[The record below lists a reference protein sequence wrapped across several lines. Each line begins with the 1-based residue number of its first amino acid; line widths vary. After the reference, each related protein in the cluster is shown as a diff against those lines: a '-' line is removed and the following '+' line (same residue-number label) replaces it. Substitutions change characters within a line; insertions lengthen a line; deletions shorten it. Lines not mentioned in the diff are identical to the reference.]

1 MRSSVASRIKLGI
14 VLILV
19 VLIAVLGMTGTL
31 RIGKY
36 RFYPF
41 ADFLQPGLD
50 LGGGVSAT
58 YLPQNAVEQATPE
71 LLAGMESVLR
81 ARLDAL
87 ELDEATLERYGDGLR
102 IEAPASAYAEG
113 DLSAIGAT
121 GELQVLDSSGYLV
134 LTGDDLASP
143 AVTTVYDADNN
154 PYPAVSFR
162 PSEEAVQS
170 LASLSASETLSVY
183 LDGELI
189 ATVGPSQ
196 LSENGTGFI
205 PLTNYASAAEGA
217 RAAQRLAAILASD
230 EMPLAAETTRLETI
244 SPLLGENAG
253 TLVSVAALAAL
264 ALALVALIARY
275 RLPGAAAA
283 LGVCVWALLCVIFQ
297 CELSIAT
304 MSLSGVAGLL
314 VGLMLV
320 SAGFALLLE
329 RCCREARSY
338 APAAALR
345 RAWRSALPVMAD
357 AGVAVLLA
365 GLAMYFLGAGAV
377 KNFAAA
383 MFISVLCALAVLILL
398 SRFFLGNGLKLSDKV
413 FVPKANLTD
422 RKAAFP
428 KLRLIVP
435 AALIVVA
442 LVMQLCGAGLRG
454 GLDFGSGAVLRY
466 ALGEEFSLAEAA
478 DAARE
483 AGVDALQVVKAE
495 ASAVEEAATD
505 EAAADGEAVTDETA
519 ATDETATDEAATDE
533 TAATDE
539 AAVTDET
546 ATDETAADDTAT
558 DETAADETAA
568 DETAVTD
575 ETAAADETTVSNETE
590 ADETAATDETVTD
603 GTATDGTA
611 SAVAAGGMTDVE
623 FRVLGADA
631 ASLEGAQEA
640 LLTALTSRY
649 AGARFVSAQDVSAA
663 GLPMAEVWAP
673 LAGCLLAIV
682 YLAIRFGLSS
692 GAAALAACLL
702 DMLTAL
708 AVCAIFGWALPVE
721 SSFPAAIAL
730 IAIISLLCGALT
742 LSRYHEARRAPGN
755 ARLTAEQ
762 LVAENT
768 RAVAGRAISATA
780 PLLLAGVCML
790 ILGPAG
796 VRAMGLPLL
805 AGALSILSTA
815 TGLTGRLLIALR
827 ARRGGK

>member
-87 ELDEATLERYGDGLR
+87 EMDEATLERYGDGLR
-102 IEAPASAYAEG
+102 IETPASAYAEG
-113 DLSAIGAT
+113 DLSAIGTT

-189 ATVGPSQ
+189 ATVAPSQ
-196 LSENGTGFI
+196 LSENSTGFI

-217 RAAQRLAAILASD
+217 RAAQRLAAILASG

-264 ALALVALIARY
+264 ALVFVALIARY

-283 LGVCVWALLCVIFQ
+283 LGIAVWALLCVIFQ

-345 RAWRSALPVMAD
+345 RAWRSALPVVAD

-383 MFISVLCALAVLILL
+383 LFISVLCALAVLILL
-398 SRFFLGNGLKLSDKV
+398 SRFFLGNGLKLSEKV

-422 RKAAFP
+422 KKAAFP

-442 LVMQLCGAGLRG
+442 LAMQLCGAGLRG
-454 GLDFGSGAVLRY
+454 GLDFGDGAVLRY

-505 EAAADGEAVTDETA
+505 E
-519 ATDETATDEAATDE
+519 
-533 TAATDE
+533 
-539 AAVTDET
+539 
-546 ATDETAADDTAT
+546 
-558 DETAADETAA
+558 TAADETAGDDTAA

-575 ETAAADETTVSNETE
+575 ETVTDETAATDDTTVSNETE
-590 ADETAATDETVTD
+590 TDETAATDETVTD
-603 GTATDGTA
+603 ETATDETA
-611 SAVAAGGMTDVE
+611 SAVAVGGMTDVE

-631 ASLEGAQEA
+631 ASQEGAQEA

-649 AGARFVSAQDVSAA
+649 AGARFVSAQDVSAG
-663 GLPMAEVWAP
+663 GLAMAEVWAL
-673 LAGCLLAIV
+673 LAGCLLAVV
-682 YLAIRFGLSS
+682 YLDIRFGLSS
-692 GAAALAACLL
+692 GVAALAACLL

-730 IAIISLLCGALT
+730 IAVISLLCGALT
-742 LSRYHEARRAPGN
+742 LSRYHETRRAPGN
-755 ARLTAEQ
+755 ARLTAAQ
-762 LVAENT
+762 MVAENT

-780 PLLLAGVCML
+780 PLLLAGLCML

-815 TGLTGRLLIALR
+815 TGLTGRLWAALR

>member
-41 ADFLQPGLD
+41 ADFMQPGLD

-113 DLSAIGAT
+113 DLSAIGTT

-189 ATVGPSQ
+189 ATVAPSQ
-196 LSENGTGFI
+196 LSENSTGFI
-205 PLTNYASAAEGA
+205 PLTNYATAAEGA
-217 RAAQRLAAILASD
+217 RAAQRLAAILASG

-253 TLVSVAALAAL
+253 ALVSAAALAAL
-264 ALALVALIARY
+264 ALVFVALIARY

-283 LGVCVWALLCVIFQ
+283 LGIAVWALLCVIFQ

-519 ATDETATDEAATDE
+519 ATD
-533 TAATDE
+533 
-539 AAVTDET
+539 
-546 ATDETAADDTAT
+546 DTAT

-568 DETAVTD
+568 DETAADETAVADETVTD
-575 ETAAADETTVSNETE
+575 ETAATDETVTDEAAAADETTVSNETE

-603 GTATDGTA
+603 GTAADDTA
-611 SAVAAGGMTDVE
+611 TAVAAGGMTDVE

-649 AGARFVSAQDVSAA
+649 AGARFVSAQDISAA

-673 LAGCLLAIV
+673 LAGCLLAVV

-730 IAIISLLCGALT
+730 IAILSLLCGALT

-755 ARLTAEQ
+755 ARLAAAQ
-762 LVAENT
+762 MVAENT

-827 ARRGGK
+827 ARRSGK

>member
-41 ADFLQPGLD
+41 ADFMQPGLD

-58 YLPQNAVEQATPE
+58 YLPQNAVGQATPE

-87 ELDEATLERYGDGLR
+87 EMDEATLERYGDGLR

-113 DLSAIGAT
+113 DLSAIGTT

-154 PYPAVSFR
+154 PYPAVSFH

-196 LSENGTGFI
+196 LSENSTGFI
-205 PLTNYASAAEGA
+205 PLTNYATAAEGA
-217 RAAQRLAAILASD
+217 RAAQRLAAILASG

-253 TLVSVAALAAL
+253 ALVSAAALVAL
-264 ALALVALIARY
+264 ALVFVALIARY

-383 MFISVLCALAVLILL
+383 MFISVLCALAVLILF

-495 ASAVEEAATD
+495 ASAVEDAATD
-505 EAAADGEAVTDETA
+505 EAAADGEAVTDEA
-519 ATDETATDEAATDE
+519 
-533 TAATDE
+533 
-539 AAVTDET
+539 
-546 ATDETAADDTAT
+546 AT
-558 DETAADETAA
+558 DETAADETAVTDETAA
-568 DETAVTD
+568 DETAVTDETVTD

-603 GTATDGTA
+603 ETAADGTAT
-611 SAVAAGGMTDVE
+611 AVAAGGMTDVE

-631 ASLEGAQEA
+631 ASLESAQEA

-663 GLPMAEVWAP
+663 GLPMAEVWAL

-730 IAIISLLCGALT
+730 IAVISLLCGALT

-755 ARLTAEQ
+755 ARLAAAQ
-762 LVAENT
+762 MVAENT

-805 AGALSILSTA
+805 AGAVSILSTA

-827 ARRGGK
+827 ARRSGK

>member
-41 ADFLQPGLD
+41 ADFMQPGLD

-58 YLPQNAVEQATPE
+58 YLPQNAVGQATPE

-87 ELDEATLERYGDGLR
+87 EMDEATLERYGDGLR

-113 DLSAIGAT
+113 DLSAIGTT

-134 LTGDDLASP
+134 LRGDDLASP
-143 AVTTVYDADNN
+143 AVTTVYDADSN

-196 LSENGTGFI
+196 LSENSTGFI
-205 PLTNYASAAEGA
+205 PLTNYATAAEGA
-217 RAAQRLAAILASD
+217 RAAQRLAAILASG

-283 LGVCVWALLCVIFQ
+283 LGIAVWALLCVIFQ

-435 AALIVVA
+435 AALIVAA

-454 GLDFGSGAVLRY
+454 GLDFGDGAVLRY

-495 ASAVEEAATD
+495 ASAVEDAATD

-519 ATDETATDEAATDE
+519 A
-533 TAATDE
+533 
-539 AAVTDET
+539 TDET

-611 SAVAAGGMTDVE
+611 TAVAAGGMTDVE

-631 ASLEGAQEA
+631 ASQEGAQEA

-663 GLPMAEVWAP
+663 GLPMAEVWAL

-730 IAIISLLCGALT
+730 IAILSLLCGALT

-815 TGLTGRLLIALR
+815 TGLTGRLWAALR

>member
-1 MRSSVASRIKLGI
+1 MRSNVASRIKLGI
-14 VLILV
+14 VFLLV
-19 VLIAVLGMTGTL
+19 ILIAVLGLTGTL

-71 LLAGMESVLR
+71 LLVGMESVLR

-102 IEAPASAYAEG
+102 IETPASAYAEG

-134 LTGDDLASP
+134 LTGSDLASP
-143 AVTTVYDADNN
+143 AVTTVYDADSN
-154 PYPAVSFR
+154 PYPAVSFH

-217 RAAQRLAAILASD
+217 RAAQRLAAILASG

-253 TLVSVAALAAL
+253 ALVSAAALAAL
-264 ALALVALIARY
+264 ALVFVALIARY

-283 LGVCVWALLCVIFQ
+283 LGVAVWALLCVIFQ

-314 VGLMLV
+314 AGLMLV

-338 APAAALR
+338 APATALR

-383 MFISVLCALAVLILL
+383 LFISVLCALAVLILL
-398 SRFFLGNGLKLSDKV
+398 SRFFLGNGLKLSEKV
-413 FVPKANLTD
+413 FVPRADLTD
-422 RKAAFP
+422 KKAAFP

-442 LVMQLCGAGLRG
+442 LAMQLCGAGLRG
-454 GLDFGSGAVLRY
+454 GLDFGDGAVLRY

-505 EAAADGEAVTDETA
+505 ETAADGEAVTDEAAAADEAVADETGTGETAAADETVTDDTATDETAVTDDTATDETAVADDSVTGEAA
-519 ATDETATDEAATDE
+519 ATDETATDEAA
-533 TAATDE
+533 
-539 AAVTDET
+539 VT
-546 ATDETAADDTAT
+546 
-558 DETAADETAA
+558 
-568 DETAVTD
+568 
-575 ETAAADETTVSNETE
+575 N
-590 ADETAATDETVTD
+590 
-603 GTATDGTA
+603 GTA

-631 ASLEGAQEA
+631 ASLESAQEA

-649 AGARFVSAQDVSAA
+649 AGARFVSAQDVSAG
-663 GLPMAEVWAP
+663 GLAMAEVWAP
-673 LAGCLLAIV
+673 LAGCLLAVV

-721 SSFPAAIAL
+721 SDFPAAIAL
-730 IAIISLLCGALT
+730 IAVISLLCGALT
-742 LSRYHEARRAPGN
+742 LSRYHETRRAPGN
-755 ARLTAEQ
+755 ARLTAAQ
-762 LVAENT
+762 MVAENT

-815 TGLTGRLLIALR
+815 TGLTGRILIALR

>member
-1 MRSSVASRIKLGI
+1 MRSNVASRIKLGI
-14 VLILV
+14 VFLLV
-19 VLIAVLGMTGTL
+19 ILIAVLGLTGTL

-58 YLPQNAVEQATPE
+58 YLPQNAVEQTTPE

-102 IEAPASAYAEG
+102 IETPASAYAEG

-134 LTGDDLASP
+134 LTGSDLASP
-143 AVTTVYDADNN
+143 AVTTVYDADSN
-154 PYPAVSFR
+154 PYPAVSFH

-217 RAAQRLAAILASD
+217 RAAQRLAAILASG

-253 TLVSVAALAAL
+253 ALVSAAALAAL
-264 ALALVALIARY
+264 ALVFVALIARY

-283 LGVCVWALLCVIFQ
+283 LGVAVWALLCVIFQ

-314 VGLMLV
+314 AGLMLV

-338 APAAALR
+338 APATALR
-345 RAWRSALPVMAD
+345 RAWRSALPVVAD

-383 MFISVLCALAVLILL
+383 LFISVLCALAVLILL
-398 SRFFLGNGLKLSDKV
+398 SRFFLGNGLKLSEKV
-413 FVPKANLTD
+413 FVPRADLTD
-422 RKAAFP
+422 KKAAFP

-442 LVMQLCGAGLRG
+442 LAMQLCGAGLRG
-454 GLDFGSGAVLRY
+454 GLDFGDGAVLRY

-505 EAAADGEAVTDETA
+505 ETAAADEAVADETETGETAAADETVTDDTATEETAVADDSVTGEAA
-519 ATDETATDEAATDE
+519 ATDETATDEAA
-533 TAATDE
+533 
-539 AAVTDET
+539 VT
-546 ATDETAADDTAT
+546 
-558 DETAADETAA
+558 
-568 DETAVTD
+568 
-575 ETAAADETTVSNETE
+575 N
-590 ADETAATDETVTD
+590 
-603 GTATDGTA
+603 GTA

-631 ASLEGAQEA
+631 ASLESAQEA

-649 AGARFVSAQDVSAA
+649 AGARFVSAQDVSAG

-673 LAGCLLAIV
+673 LAGCLLAVV

-692 GAAALAACLL
+692 GAAALAACCW
-702 DMLTAL
+702 TCSRRWP
-708 AVCAIFGWALPVE
+708 CAP
-721 SSFPAAIAL
+721 SSAGRCPW
-730 IAIISLLCGALT
+730 
-742 LSRYHEARRAPGN
+742 
-755 ARLTAEQ
+755 
-762 LVAENT
+762 
-768 RAVAGRAISATA
+768 RAVSPPPSPSSPSSRCCA
-780 PLLLAGVCML
+780 
-790 ILGPAG
+790 
-796 VRAMGLPLL
+796 
-805 AGALSILSTA
+805 
-815 TGLTGRLLIALR
+815 
-827 ARRGGK
+827 AR

>member
-41 ADFLQPGLD
+41 ADFMQPGLD

-58 YLPQNAVEQATPE
+58 YLPQNAVGQATPE

-87 ELDEATLERYGDGLR
+87 EMDEATLERYGDGLR

-113 DLSAIGAT
+113 DLSAIGTT

-134 LTGDDLASP
+134 LTGGDLASP
-143 AVTTVYDADNN
+143 TVTTVYDADNN

-205 PLTNYASAAEGA
+205 PLTNYATATEGA
-217 RAAQRLAAILASD
+217 RAAQRLAAILASG

-505 EAAADGEAVTDETA
+505 ETAADSEAVTDEA
-519 ATDETATDEAATDE
+519 AT
-533 TAATDE
+533 
-539 AAVTDET
+539 
-546 ATDETAADDTAT
+546 
-558 DETAADETAA
+558 DETAA

-575 ETAAADETTVSNETE
+575 ETAADETAVTDETVTDETAATDDTTVSNETE
-590 ADETAATDETVTD
+590 TDETAATDETVTD
-603 GTATDGTA
+603 GTAADDTA
-611 SAVAAGGMTDVE
+611 TAVAAGGMTDVE

-692 GAAALAACLL
+692 GAAALAACML

-730 IAIISLLCGALT
+730 IAILSLLCGALT

-805 AGALSILSTA
+805 AGAVSILSTA

-827 ARRGGK
+827 ARRSGK

>member
-1 MRSSVASRIKLGI
+1 MRSNVASRIKLGI
-14 VLILV
+14 VFLLV
-19 VLIAVLGMTGTL
+19 ILIAVLGLTGTL

-58 YLPQNAVEQATPE
+58 YLPQNALEQTTPE

-102 IEAPASAYAEG
+102 IETPASAYAEG
-113 DLSAIGAT
+113 DLSAIGTT
-121 GELQVLDSSGYLV
+121 GELQMLDSSGYLV
-134 LTGDDLASP
+134 LTGSDLASP
-143 AVTTVYDADNN
+143 AVTTVYDADSN
-154 PYPAVSFR
+154 PYPAVSFH

-217 RAAQRLAAILASD
+217 RAAQRLAAILASG

-253 TLVSVAALAAL
+253 ALVSAAALAAL
-264 ALALVALIARY
+264 ALVFVALIARY

-283 LGVCVWALLCVIFQ
+283 LGVAVWALLCVIFQ

-345 RAWRSALPVMAD
+345 RAWRSALPVVAD

-383 MFISVLCALAVLILL
+383 LFISVLCALAVLILL
-398 SRFFLGNGLKLSDKV
+398 SRFFLGNGLKLSEKV

-422 RKAAFP
+422 KKAAFP

-505 EAAADGEAVTDETA
+505 ETAGDGEAVTDETVA
-519 ATDETATDEAATDE
+519 ADEAVADETETGETAAADETVTDDTATDETAVTDDTATDETATDET
-533 TAATDE
+533 
-539 AAVTDET
+539 AVTDET
-546 ATDETAADDTAT
+546 ATDETAADETAT
-558 DETAADETAA
+558 DET
-568 DETAVTD
+568 
-575 ETAAADETTVSNETE
+575 
-590 ADETAATDETVTD
+590 
-603 GTATDGTA
+603 
-611 SAVAAGGMTDVE
+611 AVAAGGMTDVE

-631 ASLEGAQEA
+631 ASQEGAQEA

-649 AGARFVSAQDVSAA
+649 AGARFVSAQDISAA
-663 GLPMAEVWAP
+663 GLPMAEVWAL
-673 LAGCLLAIV
+673 LAGCLLAVV

-721 SSFPAAIAL
+721 SDFPAAIAL
-730 IAIISLLCGALT
+730 IAVISLLCGALT
-742 LSRYHEARRAPGN
+742 LSRYHETRRAPGN
-755 ARLTAEQ
+755 ARLTAAQ
-762 LVAENT
+762 MVAENT

-780 PLLLAGVCML
+780 PLLLAGLCML

-815 TGLTGRLLIALR
+815 TGLTGRLWAALR

>member
-41 ADFLQPGLD
+41 ADFMQPGLD

-87 ELDEATLERYGDGLR
+87 EMDEATLERYGDGLR

-113 DLSAIGAT
+113 DLSAIGTT

-205 PLTNYASAAEGA
+205 PLTNYATAAEGA
-217 RAAQRLAAILASD
+217 RAAQRLAAILASG

-398 SRFFLGNGLKLSDKV
+398 SRFFLGNGLKLSDRV

-519 ATDETATDEAATDE
+519 ATDETATDE
-533 TAATDE
+533 
-539 AAVTDET
+539 
-546 ATDETAADDTAT
+546 TAADDTAT

-590 ADETAATDETVTD
+590 TDETAATDETVTD
-603 GTATDGTA
+603 ETATDGTA
-611 SAVAAGGMTDVE
+611 TAVAAGGMTDVE

-663 GLPMAEVWAP
+663 GLPMAEVWAL

-708 AVCAIFGWALPVE
+708 AACAIFGWALPVE

-730 IAIISLLCGALT
+730 IAILSLLCGALT
-742 LSRYHEARRAPGN
+742 LNRYHEARRAPGN

-805 AGALSILSTA
+805 AGAVSILSTA

-827 ARRGGK
+827 ARRSGK

>member
-87 ELDEATLERYGDGLR
+87 EMDEATLERYGDGLR

-113 DLSAIGAT
+113 DLSAIGTT

-134 LTGDDLASP
+134 LTGGDLASP

-217 RAAQRLAAILASD
+217 RAAQRLAAILASG

-264 ALALVALIARY
+264 ALVFVALIARY

-283 LGVCVWALLCVIFQ
+283 LGIAVWALLCVIFQ

-505 EAAADGEAVTDETA
+505 ETAADGEAVTDEA
-519 ATDETATDEAATDE
+519 
-533 TAATDE
+533 
-539 AAVTDET
+539 
-546 ATDETAADDTAT
+546 AT

-568 DETAVTD
+568 TDETVTD

-590 ADETAATDETVTD
+590 TDETAATDETVTD
-603 GTATDGTA
+603 ETAADDTATA
-611 SAVAAGGMTDVE
+611 IAAGGMTDVE

-692 GAAALAACLL
+692 SAAALAACLL

-730 IAIISLLCGALT
+730 IAILSLLCGALT
-742 LSRYHEARRAPGN
+742 LNRYHEARRAPGN

-762 LVAENT
+762 LVTENT

-827 ARRGGK
+827 ARRSGK

>member
-14 VLILV
+14 VFLLV
-19 VLIAVLGMTGTL
+19 ILIAVLGMTGTL

-58 YLPQNAVEQATPE
+58 YLPQNALGQTTPE

-102 IEAPASAYAEG
+102 IETPASAYAEG
-113 DLSAIGAT
+113 DLSAIGTT

-134 LTGDDLASP
+134 LTGSDLASP
-143 AVTTVYDADNN
+143 AVTTVYDADSN
-154 PYPAVSFR
+154 PYPAVSFH

-217 RAAQRLAAILASD
+217 RAAQRLAAILASG
-230 EMPLAAETTRLETI
+230 EMPLDMENTRLETI

-253 TLVSVAALAAL
+253 ALVSAAALAAL
-264 ALALVALIARY
+264 ALVFVALIARY

-283 LGVCVWALLCVIFQ
+283 LGVAVWALLCVIFQ

-345 RAWRSALPVMAD
+345 RAWRSALPVVAD

-383 MFISVLCALAVLILL
+383 LFISVLCALAVLILL
-398 SRFFLGNGLKLSDKV
+398 SRFFLGNGLKLSEKV

-422 RKAAFP
+422 KKAAFP

-505 EAAADGEAVTDETA
+505 ETAAADETVT
-519 ATDETATDEAATDE
+519 
-533 TAATDE
+533 
-539 AAVTDET
+539 
-546 ATDETAADDTAT
+546 DDTAT
-558 DETAADETAA
+558 DETAADETAT
-568 DETAVTD
+568 DETAVADDSVTGEAAATDDTATD
-575 ETAAADETTVSNETE
+575 ETAADET
-590 ADETAATDETVTD
+590 ATDET
-603 GTATDGTA
+603 
-611 SAVAAGGMTDVE
+611 AVAAGGMTDVE

-631 ASLEGAQEA
+631 ASLESAQEA

-649 AGARFVSAQDVSAA
+649 AGARFVSAQDVSAG

-673 LAGCLLAIV
+673 LAGCLLAVV

-708 AVCAIFGWALPVE
+708 AVCAVFGWALPVE
-721 SSFPAAIAL
+721 SGFPAAIAL
-730 IAIISLLCGALT
+730 IAVISLLCGALT
-742 LSRYHEARRAPGN
+742 LSRYHETRRAPGN
-755 ARLTAEQ
+755 ARLTAAQ
-762 LVAENT
+762 MVAENT

-780 PLLLAGVCML
+780 PLLLAGLCML

-796 VRAMGLPLL
+796 ARAMGLPLL

-815 TGLTGRLLIALR
+815 TGLTGRLWATLR

>member
-58 YLPQNAVEQATPE
+58 YLPQNAVGQATPE

-87 ELDEATLERYGDGLR
+87 EMDEATLERYGDGLR

-113 DLSAIGAT
+113 DLSAIGTT

-162 PSEEAVQS
+162 PSEEAVQT
-170 LASLSASETLSVY
+170 LAALSASETLSVY

-196 LSENGTGFI
+196 LSENSTGFI
-205 PLTNYASAAEGA
+205 PLTNYATAAEGA
-217 RAAQRLAAILASD
+217 RAAQRLAAILASG

-264 ALALVALIARY
+264 ALVFVALIARY

-283 LGVCVWALLCVIFQ
+283 LGIAVWALLCVIFQ

-466 ALGEEFSLAEAA
+466 ALGEEFSLAGAA

-495 ASAVEEAATD
+495 ASAAEEAATD
-505 EAAADGEAVTDETA
+505 ETAADGEAVTDETA
-519 ATDETATDEAATDE
+519 AT
-533 TAATDE
+533 
-539 AAVTDET
+539 
-546 ATDETAADDTAT
+546 DDTAT

-568 DETAVTD
+568 DETAVADETVTD
-575 ETAAADETTVSNETE
+575 ETAATDETVTDKAAAADETTVSNETE

-603 GTATDGTA
+603 GTATDGT
-611 SAVAAGGMTDVE
+611 STAVAVGGMTDVE

-692 GAAALAACLL
+692 GAAALAACML

-721 SSFPAAIAL
+721 SGFPAAIAL
-730 IAIISLLCGALT
+730 IAVISLLCGALT

-755 ARLTAEQ
+755 AHLTAEQ

-805 AGALSILSTA
+805 AGAVSILSTA
-815 TGLTGRLLIALR
+815 TGLTGRLWAALR

>member
-41 ADFLQPGLD
+41 ADFMQPGLD

-102 IEAPASAYAEG
+102 IETPASAYAEG
-113 DLSAIGAT
+113 DLSAIGTT

-196 LSENGTGFI
+196 LSENSTGFI
-205 PLTNYASAAEGA
+205 PLTNYATAAEGA
-217 RAAQRLAAILASD
+217 RAAQRLAAILASG

-253 TLVSVAALAAL
+253 ALVSAAALAAL

-413 FVPKANLTD
+413 FVPRANLTD

-519 ATDETATDEAATDE
+519 ATDETATDDTVADE
-533 TAATDE
+533 TAADE
-539 AAVTDET
+539 TAAADETVTDDT
-546 ATDETAADDTAT
+546 ATDETAVTDETVT

-568 DETAVTD
+568 DETAVADDTVTD
-575 ETAAADETTVSNETE
+575 ETAAD
-590 ADETAATDETVTD
+590 D
-603 GTATDGTA
+603 TAT
-611 SAVAAGGMTDVE
+611 AVAAGGMTDVE

-663 GLPMAEVWAP
+663 GLPMAEVWAL

-721 SSFPAAIAL
+721 SGFPAAIAL

-742 LSRYHEARRAPGN
+742 LSRYHETRRAPGN
-755 ARLTAEQ
+755 ARLAAAQ
-762 LVAENT
+762 MVAENT

-805 AGALSILSTA
+805 AGAVSILSTA

>member
-205 PLTNYASAAEGA
+205 PLTNYATAAEGA
-217 RAAQRLAAILASD
+217 RAAQRLAAILASG

-780 PLLLAGVCML
+780 PLLLAGLCML

>member
-41 ADFLQPGLD
+41 ADFMQPGLD

-87 ELDEATLERYGDGLR
+87 EMDEATLERYGDGLR
-102 IEAPASAYAEG
+102 IETPASAYAEG
-113 DLSAIGAT
+113 DLSAIGTT

-143 AVTTVYDADNN
+143 AVTTVYDADSN

-189 ATVGPSQ
+189 ATVAPSQ
-196 LSENGTGFI
+196 LSENSTGFI

-217 RAAQRLAAILASD
+217 RAAQRLAAILASG

-466 ALGEEFSLAEAA
+466 ALGEEFSLAEAT

-519 ATDETATDEAATDE
+519 ATD
-533 TAATDE
+533 
-539 AAVTDET
+539 
-546 ATDETAADDTAT
+546 DTAT

-568 DETAVTD
+568 DETAATDETVTD
-575 ETAAADETTVSNETE
+575 EAAAADEITVSNETE
-590 ADETAATDETVTD
+590 TDETAATDETVTD

-611 SAVAAGGMTDVE
+611 TAIAAGGMTDVE

-702 DMLTAL
+702 DILTAL

-721 SSFPAAIAL
+721 SGFPAAIAL

-805 AGALSILSTA
+805 AGAVSILSTA

>member
-41 ADFLQPGLD
+41 ADFMQPGLD

-113 DLSAIGAT
+113 DLSAIGTT

-196 LSENGTGFI
+196 LSGNGTGFI
-205 PLTNYASAAEGA
+205 PLTNYATAAEGA
-217 RAAQRLAAILASD
+217 RAAQRLAAILASG

-505 EAAADGEAVTDETA
+505 GTADDGEAVTDETA
-519 ATDETATDEAATDE
+519 AT
-533 TAATDE
+533 
-539 AAVTDET
+539 
-546 ATDETAADDTAT
+546 DDTAT

-568 DETAVTD
+568 DETAVADETVTD
-575 ETAAADETTVSNETE
+575 ETAATDETVTDEAAAADETTVSNETE
-590 ADETAATDETVTD
+590 TDETAATDETVTD
-603 GTATDGTA
+603 GTATDETA
-611 SAVAAGGMTDVE
+611 TAVAVGGMTDVE

-649 AGARFVSAQDVSAA
+649 AGARFVSAQDVSAG

-673 LAGCLLAIV
+673 LAGCLLAVV

-730 IAIISLLCGALT
+730 IAILSLLCGALT

-805 AGALSILSTA
+805 AGAVSILSTA

>member
-41 ADFLQPGLD
+41 ADFMQPGLD

-58 YLPQNAVEQATPE
+58 YLPQNAVGQATPE

-87 ELDEATLERYGDGLR
+87 EMDEATLERYGDGLR

-113 DLSAIGAT
+113 DLSAIGTT

-134 LTGDDLASP
+134 LTGGDLASP
-143 AVTTVYDADNN
+143 TVTTVYDADNN

-205 PLTNYASAAEGA
+205 PLTNYATATEGA
-217 RAAQRLAAILASD
+217 RAAQRLAAILASG

-505 EAAADGEAVTDETA
+505 ETAADSEAVTDEA
-519 ATDETATDEAATDE
+519 AT
-533 TAATDE
+533 
-539 AAVTDET
+539 
-546 ATDETAADDTAT
+546 
-558 DETAADETAA
+558 DETAA

-575 ETAAADETTVSNETE
+575 ETAADETAVTDETVTDETAATDDTTVSNETE
-590 ADETAATDETVTD
+590 TDETAATDDTTVSNETETDETAATDETVTD
-603 GTATDGTA
+603 GTAADDTA
-611 SAVAAGGMTDVE
+611 TAVAAGGMTDVE

-730 IAIISLLCGALT
+730 IAILSLLCGALT

-805 AGALSILSTA
+805 AGAVSILSTA

-827 ARRGGK
+827 ARRSGK

>member
-1 MRSSVASRIKLGI
+1 MRSNVASRIKLGI
-14 VLILV
+14 VFLLV
-19 VLIAVLGMTGTL
+19 ILIAVLGLTGTL

-58 YLPQNAVEQATPE
+58 YLPQNALEQTTPE

-102 IEAPASAYAEG
+102 IETPASAYAEG
-113 DLSAIGAT
+113 DLSAIGTT

-134 LTGDDLASP
+134 LTGSDLASP
-143 AVTTVYDADNN
+143 AVTTVYDADSN
-154 PYPAVSFR
+154 PYPAVSFH

-217 RAAQRLAAILASD
+217 RAAQRLAAILASG

-253 TLVSVAALAAL
+253 ALVSAAALAAL
-264 ALALVALIARY
+264 ALVFVALIARY

-283 LGVCVWALLCVIFQ
+283 LGVAVWALLCVIFQ

-338 APAAALR
+338 APAVALR
-345 RAWRSALPVMAD
+345 RAWRSALPVVAD

-383 MFISVLCALAVLILL
+383 LFISVLCALAVLILL
-398 SRFFLGNGLKLSDKV
+398 SRFFLGNGLKLSEKV

-422 RKAAFP
+422 KKAAFP

-442 LVMQLCGAGLRG
+442 LAMQLCGAGLRG
-454 GLDFGSGAVLRY
+454 GLDFGDGAVLRY

-505 EAAADGEAVTDETA
+505 ETADDGEAVTDEA
-519 ATDETATDEAATDE
+519 AT
-533 TAATDE
+533 
-539 AAVTDET
+539 
-546 ATDETAADDTAT
+546 
-558 DETAADETAA
+558 DETAA

-575 ETAAADETTVSNETE
+575 ETAADETAGDDTAADETAVTDETVTDETAATDDTTVSNETE
-590 ADETAATDETVTD
+590 TDETAATDETATD
-603 GTATDGTA
+603 ETAADETATDET
-611 SAVAAGGMTDVE
+611 AVAAGGMTDVE

-631 ASLEGAQEA
+631 ASLESAQEA

-649 AGARFVSAQDVSAA
+649 AGARFVSAQDVSAG
-663 GLPMAEVWAP
+663 GLAMAEVWAP
-673 LAGCLLAIV
+673 LAGCLLAVV

-708 AVCAIFGWALPVE
+708 AVCAVFGWALPVE
-721 SSFPAAIAL
+721 SGFPAAIAL
-730 IAIISLLCGALT
+730 IAVISLLCGALT
-742 LSRYHEARRAPGN
+742 LSRYHETRRAPGN
-755 ARLTAEQ
+755 ARLTAAQ
-762 LVAENT
+762 MVAENT

-780 PLLLAGVCML
+780 PLLLAGLCML

-815 TGLTGRLLIALR
+815 TGLTGRLWAALR

>member
-58 YLPQNAVEQATPE
+58 YLPQNAVGQATPE

-87 ELDEATLERYGDGLR
+87 EMDEATLERYGDGLR

-113 DLSAIGAT
+113 DLSAIGTT

-205 PLTNYASAAEGA
+205 PLTNYATAAEGA
-217 RAAQRLAAILASD
+217 RAAQRLAAILASG

-264 ALALVALIARY
+264 ALVFVALIARY

-283 LGVCVWALLCVIFQ
+283 LGVAVWALLCVIFQ
-297 CELSIAT
+297 CELSITT

-345 RAWRSALPVMAD
+345 RAWRSALPVVAD

-383 MFISVLCALAVLILL
+383 LFISVLCALAVLILL
-398 SRFFLGNGLKLSDKV
+398 SRFLLGNGLKLSEKV
-413 FVPKANLTD
+413 FVPRADLTD
-422 RKAAFP
+422 KKAAFP

-505 EAAADGEAVTDETA
+505 ETAGDGEAV
-519 ATDETATDEAATDE
+519 TDEAATDE
-533 TAATDE
+533 TAA
-539 AAVTDET
+539 DET
-546 ATDETAADDTAT
+546 AGDD
-558 DETAADETAA
+558 TAA

-575 ETAAADETTVSNETE
+575 ETVTDETAATDDTTVSNETE
-590 ADETAATDETVTD
+590 TDETAATDETVTD
-603 GTATDGTA
+603 ETATDETA

-649 AGARFVSAQDVSAA
+649 AGARFVSAQDVSAG
-663 GLPMAEVWAP
+663 GLAMAEVWAP
-673 LAGCLLAIV
+673 LAGCLLAVV

-721 SSFPAAIAL
+721 SDFPAAIAL
-730 IAIISLLCGALT
+730 IAVISLLCGALT
-742 LSRYHEARRAPGN
+742 LSRYHETRRAPGN
-755 ARLTAEQ
+755 ARLTAAQ
-762 LVAENT
+762 MVAENT

-780 PLLLAGVCML
+780 PLLLAGLCML

>member
-58 YLPQNAVEQATPE
+58 YLPQNAVGQTTPE

-87 ELDEATLERYGDGLR
+87 EMDEATLERYGDGLR
-102 IEAPASAYAEG
+102 IETPASAYAEG
-113 DLSAIGAT
+113 DLSAIGTT

-134 LTGDDLASP
+134 LTGGDLASP

-196 LSENGTGFI
+196 LSENSTGFI
-205 PLTNYASAAEGA
+205 PLTNYATAAEGA
-217 RAAQRLAAILASD
+217 RAAQRLAAILASG

-253 TLVSVAALAAL
+253 ALVSAAALAAL
-264 ALALVALIARY
+264 ALVFVALIARY

-505 EAAADGEAVTDETA
+505 ETAADGEAVTDETA
-519 ATDETATDEAATDE
+519 AT
-533 TAATDE
+533 
-539 AAVTDET
+539 
-546 ATDETAADDTAT
+546 DDTAT

-568 DETAVTD
+568 DETAADETAVADETVTD
-575 ETAAADETTVSNETE
+575 ETAATDETVTDEAAAADETTVSNETE
-590 ADETAATDETVTD
+590 TDETAATDETVTD
-603 GTATDGTA
+603 GTATDETA
-611 SAVAAGGMTDVE
+611 TAVAVGGMTDVE

-649 AGARFVSAQDVSAA
+649 AGARFVSAQDVSAG

-755 ARLTAEQ
+755 ARLTTEQ

-805 AGALSILSTA
+805 AGAVSILSTA

-827 ARRGGK
+827 ARRSGK

>member
-87 ELDEATLERYGDGLR
+87 EMDEATLERYGDGLR

-113 DLSAIGAT
+113 DLSAIGTT

-244 SPLLGENAG
+244 SPLRGENAG

-442 LVMQLCGAGLRG
+442 LAMQLCGAGLRG
-454 GLDFGSGAVLRY
+454 GLDFGDGAVLRY

-505 EAAADGEAVTDETA
+505 ETAADGEAVTDEAA
-519 ATDETATDEAATDE
+519 ATDEAATDEAATDE

-603 GTATDGTA
+603 GTATDGT
-611 SAVAAGGMTDVE
+611 STAVAVGGMTDVE

-780 PLLLAGVCML
+780 PLLLAGLCML

-805 AGALSILSTA
+805 AGAVSILSTA

-827 ARRGGK
+827 ARRSGK

>member
-58 YLPQNAVEQATPE
+58 YLPQNAVGQATPE

-87 ELDEATLERYGDGLR
+87 EMDEATLERYGDGLR

-189 ATVGPSQ
+189 ATVAPSQ
-196 LSENGTGFI
+196 LSENSTGFI

-217 RAAQRLAAILASD
+217 RAAQRLAAILASG

-505 EAAADGEAVTDETA
+505 ETAADGEAVTDETA

-558 DETAADETAA
+558 DDTAADETAA

-603 GTATDGTA
+603 GTATDETA
-611 SAVAAGGMTDVE
+611 TAVAAGGMTDVE

-649 AGARFVSAQDVSAA
+649 AGARFVSAQDVSAG
-663 GLPMAEVWAP
+663 GLAMAEVWAL
-673 LAGCLLAIV
+673 LAGCLLAVV

-702 DMLTAL
+702 DILTAL
-708 AVCAIFGWALPVE
+708 AVCAVFGWALPVE
-721 SSFPAAIAL
+721 SGFPAAIAL
-730 IAIISLLCGALT
+730 IAILSLLCGALT
-742 LSRYHEARRAPGN
+742 LSRYHETRRAPGN
-755 ARLTAEQ
+755 ARLTAAQ
-762 LVAENT
+762 MVAENT

-805 AGALSILSTA
+805 AGAVSILSTA
-815 TGLTGRLLIALR
+815 TGLMGRLLIALR

>member
-41 ADFLQPGLD
+41 ADFMQPGLD

-87 ELDEATLERYGDGLR
+87 EMDEATLERYGDGLR

-113 DLSAIGAT
+113 DLSAIGTT

-134 LTGDDLASP
+134 LRGDDLASP
-143 AVTTVYDADNN
+143 AVTTVYDADSN

-217 RAAQRLAAILASD
+217 RAAQRLAAILASG

-283 LGVCVWALLCVIFQ
+283 LGIAVWALLCVIFQ

-435 AALIVVA
+435 AALIVAA

-454 GLDFGSGAVLRY
+454 GLDFGDGAVLRY

-495 ASAVEEAATD
+495 ASAVEDAATD

-519 ATDETATDEAATDE
+519 A
-533 TAATDE
+533 
-539 AAVTDET
+539 TDET

-611 SAVAAGGMTDVE
+611 TAVAAGGMTDVE

-649 AGARFVSAQDVSAA
+649 AGARFVSAQDVSAG

-673 LAGCLLAIV
+673 LAGCLLAVV

-708 AVCAIFGWALPVE
+708 AVCAVFGWALPVE
-721 SSFPAAIAL
+721 SGFPAAIAL
-730 IAIISLLCGALT
+730 IAVISLLCGALT

-755 ARLTAEQ
+755 ARLAAAQ
-762 LVAENT
+762 MVAENT

-805 AGALSILSTA
+805 AGAVSILSTA

-827 ARRGGK
+827 ARRSGK

>member
-1 MRSSVASRIKLGI
+1 MRSNVASRIKLGI
-14 VLILV
+14 VFLLV
-19 VLIAVLGMTGTL
+19 ILIAVLGLTGTL

-58 YLPQNAVEQATPE
+58 YLPQNALEQTTPE

-102 IEAPASAYAEG
+102 IETPASAYAEG
-113 DLSAIGAT
+113 DLSAIGTT

-134 LTGDDLASP
+134 LTGSDLASP
-143 AVTTVYDADNN
+143 AVTTVYDADSN
-154 PYPAVSFR
+154 PYPAVSFH

-217 RAAQRLAAILASD
+217 RAAQRLAAILASG
-230 EMPLAAETTRLETI
+230 EMPLTAETTRLETI

-253 TLVSVAALAAL
+253 ALVSAAALAAL
-264 ALALVALIARY
+264 ALVFVALIARY

-283 LGVCVWALLCVIFQ
+283 LGVAVWALLCVIFQ

-345 RAWRSALPVMAD
+345 RAWRSALPVVAD

-383 MFISVLCALAVLILL
+383 LFISVLCALAVLILL
-398 SRFFLGNGLKLSDKV
+398 SRFFLGNGLKLSEKV

-422 RKAAFP
+422 KKAAFP

-442 LVMQLCGAGLRG
+442 LAMQLCGAGLRG
-454 GLDFGSGAVLRY
+454 GLDFGDGAVLRY

-505 EAAADGEAVTDETA
+505 ETAADGEAVTDEA
-519 ATDETATDEAATDE
+519 AT
-533 TAATDE
+533 
-539 AAVTDET
+539 
-546 ATDETAADDTAT
+546 
-558 DETAADETAA
+558 DETAA

-575 ETAAADETTVSNETE
+575 ETAADETAGDDTAADETAVTDETVTDETAATDDTTVSNETE
-590 ADETAATDETVTD
+590 TDETAATDETVTD
-603 GTATDGTA
+603 ETAADDTAT
-611 SAVAAGGMTDVE
+611 AVAAGGMTDVE

-631 ASLEGAQEA
+631 ASLESAQEA
-640 LLTALTSRY
+640 LLTALASRY
-649 AGARFVSAQDVSAA
+649 AGARFVSAQDVSAG

-673 LAGCLLAIV
+673 LAGCLLAVV

-708 AVCAIFGWALPVE
+708 AVCAVFGWALPVE
-721 SSFPAAIAL
+721 SGFPAAIAL
-730 IAIISLLCGALT
+730 IAVISLLCGALT
-742 LSRYHEARRAPGN
+742 LSRYHETRRAPGN
-755 ARLTAEQ
+755 ARLTAAQ
-762 LVAENT
+762 MVAENT

-815 TGLTGRLLIALR
+815 TGLTGRILIALR

>member
-58 YLPQNAVEQATPE
+58 YLPQNAVGQATPE

-87 ELDEATLERYGDGLR
+87 EMDEATLERYGDGLR
-102 IEAPASAYAEG
+102 IETPASAYAEG
-113 DLSAIGAT
+113 DLSAIGTT

-189 ATVGPSQ
+189 ATVAPSQ
-196 LSENGTGFI
+196 LSENSTGFI

-217 RAAQRLAAILASD
+217 RAAQRLAAILASG

-558 DETAADETAA
+558 DDTAADETAA

-755 ARLTAEQ
+755 ASLTAEQ

>member
-1 MRSSVASRIKLGI
+1 MRSNVASRIKLGI

-58 YLPQNAVEQATPE
+58 YLPQNALEQTTPE

-87 ELDEATLERYGDGLR
+87 EMDEATLERYGDGLR

-113 DLSAIGAT
+113 DLSAIGTT

-217 RAAQRLAAILASD
+217 RAAQRLAAILASG

-253 TLVSVAALAAL
+253 ALMSAAALAAL
-264 ALALVALIARY
+264 ALVFVALIARY

-505 EAAADGEAVTDETA
+505 ETAADGEAVTDEA
-519 ATDETATDEAATDE
+519 AT
-533 TAATDE
+533 
-539 AAVTDET
+539 
-546 ATDETAADDTAT
+546 
-558 DETAADETAA
+558 DETAA

-575 ETAAADETTVSNETE
+575 ETAADETAGDDTAADETAVTDETVTDETAATDDTTVSNETE
-590 ADETAATDETVTD
+590 TDETAATDETVTD
-603 GTATDGTA
+603 ETATDETA
-611 SAVAAGGMTDVE
+611 SAVAVGGMTDVE

-730 IAIISLLCGALT
+730 IAVISLLCGALT
-742 LSRYHEARRAPGN
+742 LSRYHETRRAPGN
-755 ARLTAEQ
+755 ARLTAAQ
-762 LVAENT
+762 MVAENT

-780 PLLLAGVCML
+780 PLLLAGLCML

-815 TGLTGRLLIALR
+815 TGLTGRLWATLR